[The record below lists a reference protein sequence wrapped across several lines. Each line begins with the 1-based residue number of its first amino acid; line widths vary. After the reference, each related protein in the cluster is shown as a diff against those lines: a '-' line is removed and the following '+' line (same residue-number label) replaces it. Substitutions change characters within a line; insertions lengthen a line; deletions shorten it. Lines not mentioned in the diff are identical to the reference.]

1 MGSLGT
7 EQRPLRVA
15 IIGSGPSGFYAAEA
29 LLRGPQKVIVDIFE
43 RLPTPYGL
51 VRYGV
56 APDHPKIKNVIK
68 VFEKTIE
75 RPEVTFIGNVTVGR
89 DVSVEELRKYYDALM
104 FTCGAETDRKLEI
117 PGIDLQGSHTAT
129 EFVAWYNGRPEYRDR
144 KFDLSGNIAVVIGQG
159 NVAVDVSRILCKS
172 IEELKATDIARI

>member
-29 LLRGPQKVIVDIFE
+29 LLRGPQKVTVDIFE
-43 RLPTPYGL
+43 RLPAPFGL

-75 RPEVTFIGNVTVGR
+75 RPEVTFLGNVTIGR
-89 DVSVEELRKYYDALM
+89 ELTVEELKKYYDAVL
-104 FTCGAETDRKLEI
+104 FTCGGEADREDDN
-117 PGIDLQGSHTAT
+117 PGINLRGS
-129 EFVAWYNGRPEYRDR
+129 G
-144 KFDLSGNIAVVIGQG
+144 
-159 NVAVDVSRILCKS
+159 
-172 IEELKATDIARI
+172 KATDIV